1 VARKLDAEM
10 AKATY
15 ALNGDQISAAQARI
29 AKSVVSGDA
38 RAEKRSGFCRCELVR
53 NRRDA
58 ACLGNHHF
66 CIPSIHSYSRY
77 HRILTIHDVSA
88 PAGFAH
94 PIFSGD

>member
-1 VARKLDAEM
+1 M

-15 ALNGDQISAAQARI
+15 ALNGDQISAAPTGM
-29 AKSVVSGDA
+29 AKSVVGGDA

-58 ACLGNHHF
+58 ACFGDHHF

-77 HRILTIHDVSA
+77 HRILTIHRVSA
-88 PAGFAH
+88 PAHSAH
-94 PIFSGD
+94 PVLSGD